1 MTKIKICGVTNLEDA
16 LAVAELGADAIG
28 FMFAESPRRI
38 EPEAA
43 REIARWLPEGLL
55 TIGVFVDAPVEQV
68 AALDW
73 LSAAQLH
80 GKEPPEYL
88 QLLPQSRKIK
98 AFRVK
103 GAAVLES
110 LALYASADAFLLD
123 AYVKG
128 IPGGTGQRFNW
139 ELAVEAKRFG
149 KPIILAGGLEPG
161 NVAEAIERVA
171 PDWLDVSSGVE
182 AVPGRK
188 DHSKVEEFIRNVRE
202 ADRRAR

>member
-161 NVAEAIERVA
+161 NVAEAIERVTKA
-171 PDWLDVSSGVE
+171 VE
-182 AVPGRK
+182 GLAKG
-188 DHSKVEEFIRNVRE
+188 D
-202 ADRRAR
+202 